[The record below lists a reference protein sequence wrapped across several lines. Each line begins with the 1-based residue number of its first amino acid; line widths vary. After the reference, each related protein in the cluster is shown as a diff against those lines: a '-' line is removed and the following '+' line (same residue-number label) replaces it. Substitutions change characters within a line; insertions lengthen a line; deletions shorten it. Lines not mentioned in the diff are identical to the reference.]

1 MAQNNFNVN
10 DELLKLVQQ
19 QAQPQRQPVLNTGLL
34 SGTQQNFGDVL
45 ANPDQAQVNAGI
57 AGVAALLSGRDAGTA
72 LVNSASAF
80 GNTRQQTYNNQL
92 AANKVERESL
102 KDRLESVVNV
112 GNFTLSQN
120 KFGLE
125 KNKFSLSEDK
135 FDLEKDRF
143 KFDTIKRNSVDLFD
157 DNGKRVGG
165 AVQGPAGRL
174 FKFNEDGSVKDVSA
188 EIEKQGYSVRKVG
201 TTDTS
206 TTTNKLSR
214 FNLTIPDKNGNTVTQ
229 LVLGNES
236 GKFFD
241 TNGKELIL
249 PEGARLTTTGKTNT
263 DIESDYSQIT
273 PAIKTKLQTDIRDK
287 QQQLRKLSTLN
298 SEKFDRFLTTKGRT
312 TAQFG
317 KVLDYAQGL
326 GGESISNLYENV
338 AGYNPIDFAA
348 ESRVVF
354 EDLEKFFN
362 KYRKEITGAAA
373 AVAELQKLRK
383 AILSGDLPPAQ
394 AKASLD
400 SLINEIDGNLNADFN
415 NLENGIKRDTSED
428 KINDIRKILE
438 TL

>member
-1 MAQNNFNVN
+1 MMNINEDILRLFN
-10 DELLKLVQQ
+10 QQ
-19 QAQPQRQPVLNTGLL
+19 QQTQRQPVLNSGLL
-34 SGTQQNFGDVL
+34 SGDQKNFGDVL
-45 ANPDQAQVNAGI
+45 ANPDQAQINAGI

-72 LVNSASAF
+72 LVNSANAF
-80 GNTRQQTYNNQL
+80 GKTRQQDYNNQL
-92 AANKVERESL
+92 KANEIQRETL
-102 KDRLESVVNV
+102 KDRLESAINI
-112 GNFTLSQN
+112 G

-125 KNKFSLSEDK
+125 KNKFDLSEDK
-135 FDLEKDRF
+135 FGLEKD
-143 KFDTIKRNSVDLFD
+143 KFSFDKIKRNSVDLFD
-157 DNGKRVGG
+157 ANGKRVGG

-174 FKFNEDGSVKDVSA
+174 FKFNEDGSIKDVSG
-188 EIEKQGYSVRKVG
+188 EIQEKGYSVRKIG

-214 FNLTIPDKNGNTVTQ
+214 FNLTFPDKDGNTVTE
-229 LVLGNES
+229 LVLGNDS
-236 GKFFD
+236 GEFFN
-241 TNGKELIL
+241 TKGEPLIL

-273 PAIKTKLQTDIRDK
+273 PAVKTKLQKDLREF
-287 QQQLRKLSTLN
+287 QQQLRNLDKLTG
-298 SEKFDRFLTTKGRT
+298 EKFDKFLTTKGRT
-312 TAQFG
+312 AASIGTILDFG
-317 KVLDYAQGL
+317 QGL

-400 SLINEIDGNLNADFN
+400 SLINEINGNLEADFN
-415 NLENGIKRDTSED
+415 NLENGIKRNTSED
-428 KINDIRKILE
+428 KINNIRKILE